1 MLPLDIILKP
11 FAMFYLMIVIFIF
24 GYTLIALEH
33 PIKINK
39 SATALKLGVI
49 LWVCL
54 AFAGEV
60 ILVDNT
66 AFKHFLEEEA
76 GGSFIKWLVHHELLH
91 HLGEISEIL
100 FFLLGAMTI
109 VEMVDSFHG
118 FRLITDKIKTTKRA
132 KLLWIISI
140 LTFFMSAT
148 LDNLTTS
155 IVMVALLRKL
165 IDDKKDRWFYAG
177 MVIIAANAGGAWS
190 PIGDVTTIMLW
201 IAGKVT
207 TGNIIVMTILPSLV
221 SMIVPLIILSFTMK
235 GNVQRPVVEV
245 DESKFV
251 IPRSQSNA
259 IFFVGVSGLLFVPVF
274 KSITHLPPYL
284 GMLFSLGVLWTVTE
298 ILNARR
304 ATMGEGEQKQLT
316 IIGVLQK
323 VDVPSVLFF
332 LGILL
337 AVSALATAGHL
348 ILLADI
354 LRVHIGN
361 LYAINIIIGILSAIV
376 DNVPLVAGAMGMY
389 NFVPDHYF
397 WMFLAYCAGTGGS
410 ILIIGSAAGVAVM
423 GMEKIDFIWYMK
435 RLSILALV
443 GYLAGA
449 GVYILQEESG
459 ILHGKEDVKEYV
471 VNLNS
476 EDDVIQYLTHNEFF
490 HAIGEHDSEALHAD
504 GQYLY
509 FIKFEDEKT
518 HEIYLGYQLKT
529 IDHGNETWEG
539 KLMKD
544 KVTFSKTGPQKIKLD
559 MFGRIFLL
567 NSDGELFEVKKE
579 KGGEGADKEKEWHLL
594 VSE

>member
-1 MLPLDIILKP
+1 
-11 FAMFYLMIVIFIF
+11 MFYLMIAIFIL

-49 LWVCL
+49 LWVCIII
-54 AFAGEV
+54 AGEAL
-60 ILVDNT
+60 LVDST
-66 AFKHFLEEEA
+66 AFKHYLEGEA
-76 GGSFIKWLVHHELLH
+76 GGSFVKWLVHHELLQ

-132 KLLWIISI
+132 KLLWILSI

-207 TGNIIVMTILPSLV
+207 TGNIIAMTILPSLV

-235 GNVQRPVVEV
+235 GTVKRPEMLV
-245 DESKFV
+245 DQTKFV
-251 IPRSQSNA
+251 IPKSQSNA
-259 IFFVGVSGLLFVPVF
+259 IFFIGVLGLLFVPVF
-274 KSITHLPPYL
+274 KSVTHLPPYL

-304 ATMGEGEQKQLT
+304 ATMGEGEQRQLT
-316 IIGVLQK
+316 IVGVLQK

-348 ILLADI
+348 MLLADV
-354 LRVHIGN
+354 LRVSIGN
-361 LYAINIIIGILSAIV
+361 LYVINIIIGILSAIV

-389 NFVPDHYF
+389 NFLPDHYF
-397 WMFLAYCAGTGGS
+397 WEFLAYCAGTGGS

-423 GMEKIDFIWYMK
+423 GMEKIDFIWYLK
-435 RLSILALV
+435 KLSLLALV

-449 GVYILQEESG
+449 GTYILQEESG
-459 ILHGKEDVKEYV
+459 IFHHKGDKIEHV
-471 VNLNS
+471 VNIQN
-476 EDDVIQYLTHNEFF
+476 ETEVIHFLTHNEFF
-490 HAIGEHDSEALHAD
+490 FATGEDTDHGLHAN

-509 FIKFEDEKT
+509 FIKFDDEK
-518 HEIYLGYQLKT
+518 HNEIYMGYQIKT
-529 IDHGNETWEG
+529 IEQGNESWEG
-539 KLMKD
+539 QLIRD
-544 KVTFSKTGPQKIKLD
+544 KVVFSKEGKQQLRVDVVGKTF
-559 MFGRIFLL
+559 ML
-567 NSDGELFEVKKE
+567 NHDGDLVEMM
-579 KGGEGADKEKEWHLL
+579 KGKEGAEMSKTWKRMVEE
-594 VSE
+594 